1 MYDFSWRKKR
11 RRKKQLQGQI
21 LERESCKEEG
31 FQVSHKKMRG
41 FRRKREGQKKPKNY
55 YTDAFLDLVSNRSKL
70 KKLS

>member
-41 FRRKREGQKKPKNY
+41 FRGKREGQKKTKELLY
-55 YTDAFLDLVSNRSKL
+55 
-70 KKLS
+70 